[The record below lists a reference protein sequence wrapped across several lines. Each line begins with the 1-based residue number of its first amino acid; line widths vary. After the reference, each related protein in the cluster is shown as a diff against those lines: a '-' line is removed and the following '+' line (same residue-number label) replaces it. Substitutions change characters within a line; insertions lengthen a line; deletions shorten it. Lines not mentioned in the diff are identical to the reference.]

1 MQKAILMML
10 LAVVNSSAM
19 ADLGKIKKNSQDSSP
34 VSVNNA
40 ISILNASARGR
51 PDKIRKYSISNSDKC
66 TLVYID
72 GNVIQG
78 KPWLMTRWIPI
89 SRMNSPTIE
98 DYKESGEAA
107 IRVSCEG
114 NMECVKTETPHGEIW
129 FESDFSQGSDAEG
142 DANRRIMTKSMAIK
156 MNQAM
161 TVLVKACGSGVSKT
175 ENIREYLDKHKASRD
190 SVCDGL
196 YSGKAVTFVADSDRN
211 QGIIT
216 GVGNGVASA
225 KVISGTYGY
234 NIGKVIER
242 PCNSF

>member
-1 MQKAILMML
+1 MQKTILMML

-19 ADLGKIKKNSQDSSP
+19 ADLGKIKKNSQDSSS

-40 ISILNASARGR
+40 ISILNASAGVRSDR
-51 PDKIRKYSISNSDKC
+51 VIKFSISSADKC
-66 TLVYID
+66 TLAYFHRNLTTD
-72 GNVIQG
+72 
-78 KPWLMTRWIPI
+78 KPLFSTHLIPLG
-89 SRMNSPTIE
+89 RMNSPTIE

-114 NMECVKTETPHGEIW
+114 NMECINSKNQDDETW
-129 FESDFSQGSDAEG
+129 FESYFSQGSDAEG
-142 DANRRIMTKSMAIK
+142 EPNRRIMTKSMAIK
-156 MNQAM
+156 MSQAM
-161 TVLVKACGSGVSKT
+161 TVLVKACGGGVSKT

-225 KVISGTYGY
+225 KVINGTYGY

-242 PCNSF
+242 PCSSF